1 MYFFHKLIK
10 LIAKIYY
17 AHFYFFVF
25 FFCYIV
31 SGRYKKPALL
41 FLPHLGLGDLLAV
54 NGMVRAIAAR
64 GMVRAV
70 AARGMGQ
77 KLTKQ
82 RQNIIVVVLWRNRR
96 EAKFLFRDMNQ
107 VSFYIVYSHTN
118 LAPFFYG
125 CYHRFNVLKIAML
138 KKLHIDTMLIG
149 NNNPNLPRDSFVDE
163 NKRGRVMQVM
173 YETAGL
179 NPNIMHDNFSL
190 LRDKKREGY
199 FHQRAMAHLKTDD
212 YVVVH
217 DDPKRGF
224 AIDVKKI
231 PELKNGK
238 TKIFYL
244 GKGFCP
250 IKNKTMFDTITTIER
265 ARAFHGFDSSFMWLV
280 ELLGLKTKSYLHATP
295 ARPHARNSAM
305 VKTFRKKWIL
315 IK

>member
-1 MYFFHKLIK
+1 M
-10 LIAKIYY
+10 
-17 AHFYFFVF
+17 
-25 FFCYIV
+25 
-31 SGRYKKPALL
+31 
-41 FLPHLGLGDLLAV
+41 GDLLAV
-54 NGMVRAIAAR
+54 NGMVRAVVAR

-70 AARGMGQ
+70 VARGMVRN
-77 KLTKQ
+77 LAKQ
-82 RQNIIVVVLWRNRR
+82 NKNIIVVVLWRNRQ
-96 EAKFLFRDMNQ
+96 EARVLFRDMKR

-118 LAPFFYG
+118 IAPFFDG
-125 CYHRFNVLKIAML
+125 RYHGFNRWKIAML
-138 KKLHIDTMLIG
+138 KKLNIDTLLIG
-149 NNNPNLPRDSFVDE
+149 NNNPNLPPKTFADE

-173 YETAGL
+173 HEAAGF
-179 NPNIMHDNFSL
+179 NPNIMHNKFFL
-190 LRDKKREGY
+190 ARDKKREGDFY
-199 FHQRAMAHLKTDD
+199 RRAISYLKTDD

-224 AIDVKKI
+224 TIDITKI

-238 TKIFYL
+238 TKILYL
-244 GKGFCP
+244 GKGHCP

-295 ARPHARNSAM
+295 ARPHARNAAM